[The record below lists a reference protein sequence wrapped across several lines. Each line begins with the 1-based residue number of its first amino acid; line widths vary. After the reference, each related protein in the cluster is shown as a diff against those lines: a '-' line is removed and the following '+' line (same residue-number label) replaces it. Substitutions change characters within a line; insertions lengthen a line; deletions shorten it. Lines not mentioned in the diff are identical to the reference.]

1 MEINLTINPNKN
13 GALGVGFY
21 FIDEVT
27 GKKQKIDDVKR
38 LSDEDKLTEVL
49 VPIAVT
55 AIGVGRA
62 IDFFKDNTDFE
73 LFLEAV
79 IQSIIDGGGGDESDS
94 LEVVSQLLTDFAM
107 YQDMSPKDFAEFL
120 VELGSSYAKFHQDF
134 AEVGEE

>member
-1 MEINLTINPNKN
+1 MEINLTINPNKD
-13 GALGVGFY
+13 GALGVDFY

-27 GKKQKIDDVKR
+27 GEKRSINEVKR
-38 LSDEDKLTEVL
+38 LSEEDKLAEIL

-55 AIGVGRA
+55 ATGVGQA

-94 LEVVSQLLTDFAM
+94 LEVVSQLLKDFAM

-120 VELGSSYAKFHQDF
+120 VELGSSYAKFHQDL
-134 AEVGEE
+134 AEDED

>member
-1 MEINLTINPNKN
+1 MEINLTINPNKD
-13 GALGVGFY
+13 GALGVDFY

-27 GKKQKIDDVKR
+27 GEKQRIDEVKK
-38 LSDEDKLTEVL
+38 LSDEDKLAEVL

-55 AIGVGRA
+55 ATGVGRA

-94 LEVVSQLLTDFAM
+94 LKVVSQLLTDFAM
-107 YQDMSPKDFAEFL
+107 YQEMSPKDFAEFL
-120 VELGSSYAKFHQDF
+120 VELGGYYAEFYQGF
-134 AEVGEE
+134 AEEDE

>member
-1 MEINLTINPNKN
+1 MEINLTINPNKD
-13 GALGVGFY
+13 GALGVDFY

-27 GKKQKIDDVKR
+27 GEKRSINEVKR
-38 LSDEDKLTEVL
+38 LSEEDKLAEIL

-55 AIGVGRA
+55 ATGVGQA

-94 LEVVSQLLTDFAM
+94 LEVVSQSLKDFAM

-120 VELGSSYAKFHQDF
+120 VELGSSYAKFHQDL
-134 AEVGEE
+134 AEDED

>member
-1 MEINLTINPNKN
+1 MEINLTINPNKD
-13 GALGVGFY
+13 GALGVDFY
-21 FIDEVT
+21 FVDEVT
-27 GKKQKIDDVKR
+27 GEKQKIDDVKR
-38 LSDEDKLTEVL
+38 LSDEDKLAEVL

-55 AIGVGRA
+55 ATGVGRA

-107 YQDMSPKDFAEFL
+107 YQDMTPKDFAEFL
-120 VELGSSYAKFHQDF
+120 IELGSSYAKFHQDL
-134 AEVGEE
+134 AEDED

>member
-1 MEINLTINPNKN
+1 MEINLTINPNTN
-13 GALGVGFY
+13 GALGVDFY

-27 GKKQKIDDVKR
+27 GEKRSINEVKR
-38 LSDEDKLTEVL
+38 LSEEDKLAEIL

-55 AIGVGRA
+55 ATGVGQA

-94 LEVVSQLLTDFAM
+94 LEVVSQLLKDFAL
-107 YQDMSPKDFAEFL
+107 YQDMSPKYFAEFL
-120 VELGSSYAKFHQDF
+120 VELGSSYAKFHQDL
-134 AEVGEE
+134 AEDED

>member
-1 MEINLTINPNKN
+1 MEINLTINPNKD
-13 GALGVGFY
+13 GTLGVDFY

-27 GKKQKIDDVKR
+27 GEKQKIDEVKN
-38 LSDEDKLTEVL
+38 LSDEDKLAEVL

-55 AIGVGRA
+55 ATGVGRA

-94 LEVVSQLLTDFAM
+94 LKVVSQLLTDFAM
-107 YQDMSPKDFAEFL
+107 YQEMSPKDFAEFL
-120 VELGSSYAKFHQDF
+120 VELGGYYAEFYQGF
-134 AEVGEE
+134 TEENE

>member
-1 MEINLTINPNKN
+1 MEINLTINPNTN
-13 GALGVGFY
+13 GALGVDFY

-27 GKKQKIDDVKR
+27 GEKRSINEVKR
-38 LSDEDKLTEVL
+38 LSDEDKLAEIL

-55 AIGVGRA
+55 ATGVGQA

-79 IQSIIDGGGGDESDS
+79 IQSIVDGGGGDESDS
-94 LEVVSQLLTDFAM
+94 LEVVSQLLKDFAL

-120 VELGSSYAKFHQDF
+120 IELGSSYAKFHQDL
-134 AEVGEE
+134 AEDED